1 MSTRDLASLT
11 AGDIMTKD
19 PVCATPNMTARVLA
33 QQLNS
38 AGVSGL
44 PVVDHRGVLVGVV
57 SKSDLVRGCIEQS
70 EDYEPAYLFEIM
82 GSEEDDD
89 ELGPGS
95 SYPEHEI
102 CVEDIMSGDP
112 ITVGPEAPIRE
123 VACKLTDASVHRA
136 IVVDSDGCPVGIVTS
151 LDLVRVLAHI

>member
-1 MSTRDLASLT
+1 MSTTSIDTLT
-11 AGDIMTKD
+11 AGDIMTRD
-19 PVCATPNMTARVLA
+19 PVCATPNMSARVLA

-44 PVVDHRGVLVGVV
+44 PVVDHRGVLIGVV

-82 GSEEDDD
+82 GYEDED
-89 ELGPGS
+89 ELGPAS
-95 SYPEHEI
+95 SYPEQEI

-112 ITVGPEAPIRE
+112 IAVGPDAPVRK
-123 VACKLTDASVHRA
+123 VASRLADAGVHRA
-136 IVVDSDGCPVGIVTS
+136 IVVDDDRCPIGIVTS
-151 LDLVRVLAHI
+151 LDLVRVLARGG